1 MKIGDLVRLP
11 RHGYWGDYDPI
22 GIVVKLPWVGPNG
35 ETQQTPRVG
44 VLWSDGNG
52 KIDWEP
58 LSWLVEAGAVNET
71 R

>member
-11 RHGYWGDYDPI
+11 VSTGYWGDYNPI

-35 ETQQTPRVG
+35 ETQQNPRYG
-44 VLWSDGNG
+44 VLWSNRPNV
-52 KIDWEP
+52 IAWEP
-58 LSWLVEAGAVNET
+58 KCWLEEINEG

>member
-35 ETQQTPRVG
+35 ETQEDPRYG
-44 VLWSDGNG
+44 VMWSYRPGV
-52 KIDWEP
+52 IAWEP
-58 LSWLVEAGAVNET
+58 KCWLKEVNES